1 MGLPRVVIV
10 GLASDF
16 GCQVQMTNIEDD
28 LLAVLGR
35 MDLRYWQLA
44 SSGHMPEEYDVAV
57 VEGAVTTLEHVEL
70 LRRVRETASAVIA
83 IGSCAVTGGIPG
95 MAARG
100 DLDARA
106 SLVYGGPDAAA
117 KGRMAP
123 APVSSVV
130 EVDYNVPG
138 CPIET
143 SEFLHVLGRAV
154 LGLAD
159 RTSEQPMC
167 AVCKMMENVCFYE
180 RGEVC
185 LGLVTRSG
193 CRAKCVT
200 LGRPCTGCRGI
211 AADANV
217 ESARKVLAEHGVEW
231 DEFAARLG
239 LYNSL
244 SEVVA

>member
-1 MGLPRVVIV
+1 MGVPRVVIL

-28 LLAVLGR
+28 LLDVLGR
-35 MDLRYWQLA
+35 MELCYWQLA
-44 SSGHMPEEYDVAV
+44 SSGHMPEEFDVAV
-57 VEGAVTTLEHVEL
+57 IEGAVTTDEHVEL
-70 LRRVRETASAVIA
+70 LKRVREKAAVVIA
-83 IGSCAVTGGIPG
+83 IGSCAVTGGIPS

-100 DLDARA
+100 DLDAHA

-117 KGRMAP
+117 KGRITP
-123 APVSSVV
+123 AAVSSVIA
-130 EVDYNVPG
+130 VDYNVPG

-143 SEFLHVLGRAV
+143 SEFLHVLSRAV

-167 AVCKMMENVCFYE
+167 AVCKMMENVCFFE

-185 LGLVTRSG
+185 LGVVTRSG

-200 LGRPCTGCRGI
+200 LGRPCSGCRGI
-211 AADANV
+211 APDANLA
-217 ESARKVLAEHGVEW
+217 SAREVLAGHGIAWEDFVS
-231 DEFAARLG
+231 RLSI
-239 LYNSL
+239 YNSL
-244 SEVVA
+244 TEVAR